1 MFHVIELIIFSVGTV
16 AITIAAM
23 QLAITG
29 IEKLIAAR
37 KRKRDHDQRVISLLE
52 AINNK
57 LPHKP

>member
-1 MFHVIELIIFSVGTV
+1 MFHVVELIIFSVGTV